1 MDNDFMQ
8 DNDDDVADIKD
19 ILASSDDDDIMKDF
33 NFDDILE
40 NTEDNKIVTEKNEEE
55 KSLISQDDY
64 SVEKA
69 NNVWDETSSGDDV
82 LQEDAAANIGGD
94 EWNNISDKTAVEQ
107 NEIVEPD
114 VSSFAANNIN
124 SKEDDNIFI
133 SEKAEQATEKETDFG
148 GSGVLSENGLM
159 SQADDYEDYGN
170 KNAEQADF
178 SPLGNLNE
186 PSNIG
191 FLHMYDGGLSDN
203 MYSINKEF
211 ESADFNGNENCE
223 TIHVSVGH
231 DTYGWNVEFAN
242 SVMMSLRD
250 VKEYQKRQGCLPFNS
265 GTIRYGNKV
274 LRFRDIKRIVVYESV
289 KYFSYGA

>member
-1 MDNDFMQ
+1 MDNEIMQ
-8 DNDDDVADIKD
+8 DDNENVSDIQD

-40 NTEDNKIVTEKNEEE
+40 NSEDSKVEGSDGEETASLTSNADYSAGEENNIWEATNDGGVVAQEDVAVNADTNVWDDISAEQPVEKNEVAMPE
-55 KSLISQDDY
+55 
-64 SVEKA
+64 VR
-69 NNVWDETSSGDDV
+69 
-82 LQEDAAANIGGD
+82 GD
-94 EWNNISDKTAVEQ
+94 EAD
-107 NEIVEPD
+107 
-114 VSSFAANNIN
+114 NIN
-124 SKEDDNIFI
+124 SWENDDII
-133 SEKAEQATEKETDFG
+133 ASENTGQSAENEKTDVG
-148 GSGVLSENGLM
+148 RSGVLGENGLM
-159 SQADDYEDYGN
+159 SQADDYEDYGD
-170 KNAEQADF
+170 AEQTDF

-186 PSNIG
+186 PSDIG
-191 FLHMYDGGLSDN
+191 FLRIYDGGLSDN

-223 TIHVSVGH
+223 TIHVNVGH

-289 KYFSYGA
+289 RYFSYGA